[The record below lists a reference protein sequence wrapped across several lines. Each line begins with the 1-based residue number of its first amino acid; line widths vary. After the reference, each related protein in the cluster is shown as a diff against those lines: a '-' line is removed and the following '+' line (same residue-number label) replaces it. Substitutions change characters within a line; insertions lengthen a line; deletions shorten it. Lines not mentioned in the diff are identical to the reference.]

1 MRILFLNNW
10 NIMTQFKPNSPKN
23 MILGHL
29 DGVSKKVRASM
40 DEALSETRKLHHAH
54 GLPLEPGK
62 AYDRQYF
69 AYTMR
74 MIAKRNLADCGV
86 EAEIENEVPD
96 FKIESVS
103 LGGLILRKPGF
114 VIRILRPDANLD
126 LPRAASES
134 RAQFYEQKQTSF
146 AFAEEELSSEELNIV
161 YLWDVNHDF
170 TKLSWQ
176 IALPKDRFGA
186 CHWKVTLDEAA
197 DASGAPAKGGDST
210 PPSRPPLAAV
220 AELANSDL
228 NYTPKTAVKKE
239 KTEARRSKD
248 ASGGA

>member
-1 MRILFLNNW
+1 
-10 NIMTQFKPNSPKN
+10 MTRFKTTSPKQK
-23 MILGHL
+23 ILDHL
-29 DGVSKKVRASM
+29 EGVTKKVRASM
-40 DEALSETRKLHHAH
+40 EAALPETRKLHHAH
-54 GLPLEPGK
+54 GLPLQSGK
-62 AYDRQYF
+62 PYDRQYF

-103 LGGLILRKPGF
+103 LGGLVLRKPGF
-114 VIRILRPDANLD
+114 VIRILRPDANLE

-146 AFAEEELSSEELNIV
+146 DFAEELPSCDELNIV

-170 TKLSWQ
+170 TELSWQ
-176 IALPKDRFGA
+176 VALPMNRFGE
-186 CHWKVTLDEAA
+186 CHWKVSLDEAA
-197 DASGAPAKGGDST
+197 DASGAPAKGGDKT

-220 AELANSDL
+220 AALANSDL
-228 NYTPKTAVKKE
+228 DYKPKTAVKKE
-239 KTEARRSKD
+239 KTEARRSKG
-248 ASGGA
+248 ASSGA